1 MKNEKLVFFI
11 FHFSLFTFH
20 FPLSMNICVFSSSSN
35 AIPEI
40 YFDAAR
46 SLGRLLGESGWKLI
60 YGGANVGLM
69 HACAEAARE
78 SGSKTVGIIPELIHA
93 HRLSSPNDHEQIITP
108 NMRERKY
115 LMRKRSNAFIALPGG
130 FGTLEE
136 ILEVITLKQLNYHNK
151 AIVFINTNGYYNPLF
166 EQFDRAYQETFAKE
180 SYREMYFVASTPEE
194 AVAYIRD
201 YVPAEPLSKWF
212 NVPNKENENKN

>member
-1 MKNEKLVFFI
+1 
-11 FHFSLFTFH
+11 
-20 FPLSMNICVFSSSSN
+20 MNICVFSSSSN

-40 YFDAAR
+40 YFEEAR
-46 SLGRLLGESGWKLI
+46 NLGKLIGTSGWGLV

-78 SGSKTVGIIPELIHA
+78 NGAKTVGIIPELIHSY
-93 HRLSSPNDHEQIITP
+93 RLSNPNDYEQIITP

-115 LMRKRSNAFIALPGG
+115 LMRKRSDAFIALPGG

-151 AIVFINTNGYYNPLF
+151 AIVFININGYYNPLF
-166 EQFDRAYQETFAKE
+166 EQFGLAYRETFAKE
-180 SYREMYFVASTPEE
+180 SYRDTYFVASNPEE
-194 AVAYIRD
+194 AITYIKE
-201 YVPAEPLSKWF
+201 YVPSEPLSKWF
-212 NVPNKENENKN
+212 NVPEKENQKKH

>member
-1 MKNEKLVFFI
+1 
-11 FHFSLFTFH
+11 
-20 FPLSMNICVFSSSSN
+20 MNVCVFSSSSN

-40 YFDAAR
+40 YFEEARNLGNLIAA
-46 SLGRLLGESGWKLI
+46 SGWNLI

-69 HACAEAARE
+69 HACAEAARV
-78 SGSKTVGIIPELIHA
+78 GGARTVGIIPELIHA
-93 HRLSSPNDHEQIITP
+93 HRLSSPDDHEQIITP

-115 LMRKRSNAFIALPGG
+115 LMRKRSNFFVALPGG

-151 AIVFINTNGYYNPLF
+151 AVVFINTNGYYNPLL
-166 EQFDRAYQETFAKE
+166 EQFEKAYNETFAKE
-180 SYREMYFVASTPEE
+180 SYRTMYHVASNSLEAITYLKQYTPS
-194 AVAYIRD
+194 
-201 YVPAEPLSKWF
+201 EPSSKWF

>member
-1 MKNEKLVFFI
+1 
-11 FHFSLFTFH
+11 
-20 FPLSMNICVFSSSSN
+20 MNICVFSSSSN

-40 YFDAAR
+40 YFDEAR
-46 SLGRLLGESGWKLI
+46 NLGKLIATSGWNLI

-69 HACAEAARE
+69 HTCAESARE
-78 SGSKTVGIIPELIHA
+78 NGARTVGIIPELIHA
-93 HRLSSPNDHEQIITP
+93 HRLSNPKDDEQIVTP

-151 AIVFINTNGYYNPLF
+151 AVVFINTNGYYNPLL
-166 EQFDRAYQETFAKE
+166 EQFALAYRESFAKE
-180 SYREMYFVASTPEE
+180 SYSEMYFVASGSEE
-194 AVAYIRD
+194 AVAYLKQ
-201 YVPAEPLSKWF
+201 YSPSEPLSKWF
-212 NVPNKENENKN
+212 NVPGKESDHKD

>member
-1 MKNEKLVFFI
+1 
-11 FHFSLFTFH
+11 
-20 FPLSMNICVFSSSSN
+20 MNICVYSSSSN

-40 YFDAAR
+40 YFGEAR
-46 SLGRLLGESGWKLI
+46 VLGRLIATSGWNMV

-69 HACAEAARE
+69 HACAEAARAN
-78 SGSKTVGIIPELIHA
+78 GSRTVGIIPELIHA
-93 HRLSSPNDHEQIITP
+93 HRLASPDDHEQIVTP

-151 AIVFINTNGYYNPLF
+151 AIVFINTNGYYNPML
-166 EQFDRAYQETFAKE
+166 EQFALAYRENFAKE
-180 SYREMYFVASTPEE
+180 SYRDMYFVASNAEE
-194 AVAYIRD
+194 AISYIQQ
-201 YVPAEPLSKWF
+201 YQPSEPLSKWF